1 MTAAFDRHLLV
12 AEDISVHI
20 PSGGG
25 TVRAVDRVSL
35 SLERGKTLAL
45 VGESGSGK
53 SMLCRAILG
62 IPPGRAATRGR
73 IIFGER
79 DLAQLPEKE
88 LNAIRGREIG
98 VVLQNPMSSLNPVLK
113 VGWQIAEPMLRHLGI
128 SLLKARERAV
138 ELLGAVGI
146 PRPAERVD
154 CYPHQ
159 LSGGMRQRVAIA
171 IALACDPQL
180 LIADE
185 PTTALD
191 VTVQA
196 EILNLLGR
204 LQMER
209 RMAMILVSHDLGVVA
224 GRAHETAVM
233 YAGRIV
239 EQAPTVI
246 LFDQMR
252 MRYTRALFDSIPRL
266 DAPSGQPLASI
277 GGQLPDLAAELQGCR
292 FAPRCRRAED
302 RCFAEEPPLV
312 ADGLEDHR
320 FACWFPCEPGISV
333 TPPGPLLPKRIM
345 S

>member
-1 MTAAFDRHLLV
+1 MRDLLTV
-12 AEDISVHI
+12 EEVSVLI
-20 PSGGG
+20 PSAGG

-35 SLERGKTLAL
+35 TLERGKTLAL

-62 IPPGRAATRGR
+62 ILPGCATIRGR
-73 IIFGER
+73 INFDGR
-79 DLAQLPEKE
+79 DLAELPRKE
-88 LNAIRGREIG
+88 LNAIRGRDIG

-113 VGWQIAEPMLRHLGI
+113 VGRQIAEPMLRHLGI
-128 SLLKARERAV
+128 SLTTARERSV

-171 IALACDPQL
+171 IALACDPKL

-204 LQMER
+204 FQAER
-209 RMAMILVSHDLGVVA
+209 QMAMILVSHDLGVVA

-239 EQAPTVI
+239 EQAPTVT
-246 LFDQMR
+246 LFDGMR
-252 MRYTRALFDSIPRL
+252 MRYTRALFDAIPRL
-266 DAPSGQPLASI
+266 DDPPYRALAAI
-277 GGQLPDLAAELQGCR
+277 GGQPPDLAALPSGCR
-292 FAPRCRRAED
+292 FAPRCRRAEEH
-302 RCFAEEPPLV
+302 CFVEEPPLV
-312 ADGLEDHR
+312 CDEWKDHR
-320 FACWFPCEPGISV
+320 YACWFPCEPGV
-333 TPPGPLLPKRIM
+333 LHERE
-345 S
+345 